1 MRNSFAFAPDA
12 VDCSSLYSVYV
23 FFFYFV
29 FVLLVCTVA
38 CIFMDDVFFGMQTS
52 YGIELLKKYG
62 TQIFMDSTHC
72 TTRSETEAPHDS
84 EQVRQ
89 EHAPRSQLTDRQK
102 DRQLYNI
109 MVADT
114 DDHGIVVLS
123 FYIDRRDAETLITAL
138 EWIKKQLLVQGIEW
152 VVAEAFMDDD
162 AAEHLS
168 IKTVW
173 PEARQQLCIWHVT
186 ERNARAKLTG
196 LVGLDAACKV
206 CELVWK
212 LVRRGGHRDDR
223 TPKDIINAAVDTAY
237 NFVGCPAVDVG
248 SPLHPDN
255 VKRRLETGRLLSTCW
270 LMLFIACRSLALQC
284 SIFIISRAWRWWG
297 MLLLFIV
304 RRATLFRRTTAPSR
318 C

>member
-1 MRNSFAFAPDA
+1 M
-12 VDCSSLYSVYV
+12 YV
-23 FFFYFV
+23 CV
-29 FVLLVCTVA
+29 LFVLTVRLRLPLNG
-38 CIFMDDVFFGMQTS
+38 VVVMQTS
-52 YGIELLKKYG
+52 YGVELLKKYG

-72 TTRSETEAPHDS
+72 TTRSETETPLDA
-84 EQVRQ
+84 EQVRLEQ
-89 EHAPRSQLTDRQK
+89 TRRSQQSDRQK

-114 DDHGIVVLS
+114 DDHGIVVVS
-123 FYIDRRDAETLITAL
+123 FYIDRRDAETLTTAL

-168 IKTVW
+168 INTVW

-206 CELVWK
+206 CELVWM

-223 TPKDIINAAVDTAY
+223 TPKDIINAAVDAAY
-237 NFVGCPAVDVG
+237 NFVGCPVVDVG

-255 VKRRLETGRLLSTCW
+255 VKLRLETGT
-270 LMLFIACRSLALQC
+270 LMSVQAVLCQ
-284 SIFIISRAWRWWG
+284 IISVPVA
-297 MLLLFIV
+297 L
-304 RRATLFRRTTAPSR
+304 TFRSHFPLSVVKFQR
-318 C
+318 